1 MPAEGQVDL
10 AHPEAADWVLG
21 TVGAAESEEFQQHVN
36 GCGHCQVAVAEF
48 GHVGRILRHLPPAA
62 EPPPGLE
69 DRTITSVLDAAAGDR
84 TETNLPRITGAS
96 PAAAR
101 PALPGSAAQIPL
113 APPQLAGYYWA
124 SPGTRRPRPVPMAE
138 GREPVAVKVNP
149 AAVAA
154 TLAAAQAHDPAA
166 ATVTQPPPR
175 RRRVGR
181 YAGAGAAVAVLVT
194 AIAFLPGFSGST
206 SAESPVV
213 DGTEAPVVIPLH
225 SAPGTA
231 ASGQATAQRMPGG
244 WSIQLSV
251 HRLKALAAGEF
262 YECWF
267 AGAGNKPGHAVLI
280 SAGTFSTG
288 RSGSASVSM
297 WSAANPRQFRTVEIT
312 AQSPGRASQLGR
324 VILSGVAR
332 T

>member
-1 MPAEGQVDL
+1 MPAEGQADL

-21 TVGAAESEEFQQHVN
+21 TLEAAESEVFQLHLT
-36 GCGHCQVAVAEF
+36 GCGHCQLAVAEF
-48 GHVGRILRHLPPAA
+48 GRVGRILQHLPPAA
-62 EPPPGLE
+62 EPPPDLE
-69 DRTITSVLDAAAGDR
+69 ERTISDVLDAAAGDR
-84 TETNLPRITGAS
+84 TETHLPRITAAFP
-96 PAAAR
+96 PAAQ
-101 PALPGSAAQIPL
+101 PAPPGPAAQIPL
-113 APPQLAGYYWA
+113 APPQLASYYRP
-124 SPGTRRPRPVPMAE
+124 SPGTRRRPVPWAE
-138 GREPVAVKVNP
+138 DDEPVRAVAKVYP
-149 AAVAA
+149 AAAVAVN
-154 TLAAAQAHDPAA
+154 Q
-166 ATVTQPPPR
+166 PPR
-175 RRRVGR
+175 RRRRTGR
-181 YAGAGAAVAVLVT
+181 YASAGAAVAVLVV
-194 AIAFLPGFSGST
+194 AIAFLPGFSGNT
-206 SAESPVV
+206 SAEPSVL
-213 DGTEAPVVIPLH
+213 GTEAPVVIPLH

-231 ASGQATAQRMPGG
+231 ASGQAMAQRMPGG

-251 HRLKALAAGEF
+251 HRLKPLAAGEF

-267 AGAGNKPGHAVLI
+267 AGAGNKPGHLVLI

>member
-1 MPAEGQVDL
+1 MPAEGQADL

-21 TVGAAESEEFQQHVN
+21 TLEAAESEEFQQHVTS
-36 GCGHCQVAVAEF
+36 CGHCQAAVAEF
-48 GHVGRILRHLPPAA
+48 GHVGRILQHMPPAA
-62 EPPPGLE
+62 EPPPDLE
-69 DRTITSVLDAAAGDR
+69 TRIIDGVLDGAAGDR
-84 TETNLPRITGAS
+84 TETHLPRITAAWPVAAQPAS
-96 PAAAR
+96 
-101 PALPGSAAQIPL
+101 PGSAAQIPL
-113 APPQLAGYYWA
+113 APPQLASYYRA
-124 SPGTRRPRPVPMAE
+124 RPGTRRPRPVPMA
-138 GREPVAVKVNP
+138 GDREPAG
-149 AAVAA
+149 
-154 TLAAAQAHDPAA
+154 AAAKPAGAA
-166 ATVTQPPPR
+166 AKVAQPPPR

-181 YAGAGAAVAVLVT
+181 YASAGAVVAVTVA
-194 AIAFLPGFSGST
+194 AIVFLPGFSAST
-206 SAESPVV
+206 SAEPPVV
-213 DGTEAPVVIPLH
+213 DGTEAPVLIPLH
-225 SAPGTA
+225 STAGTA

-251 HRLKALAAGEF
+251 HGLTPLAAGEF

-267 AGAGNKPGHAVLI
+267 AAAGNRAGHLVLI

-297 WSAANPRQFRTVEIT
+297 WSAADPRQFRTMEIT